1 MKDPKSRCPGAGAG
15 VELRAN
21 SLEADAHRKSLG
33 EGELSAAINVIFYLL
48 ASGHTTTVGQHLGWT
63 RRGARAVSRQSE
75 CGLE

>member
-1 MKDPKSRCPGAGAG
+1 MKLKALNDDRVFSMKIKSSLCI
-15 VELRAN
+15 LR
-21 SLEADAHRKSLG
+21 AHRKSLG
-33 EGELSAAINVIFYLL
+33 AGELSAAINVIFYLL